1 MIINWKLQSAIIYYP
16 TCWIADVPL
25 CTQCFPV
32 ETFVI
37 TVICPWGQV
46 TNQGDVAC
54 QVTSHC
60 WLKHTQSSSRDTT
73 MHFSWFTVFMET
85 HSKGY
90 KGRKLKRV
98 IIVPCLEGNTIKT
111 FQFCWSACPSH
122 QSSMKCPNNY
132 MDGLLLTLVK
142 IMVPQQMYLLTL
154 VMMTTSRCSSSFHS
168 NPMTKMYYMDWHKD
182 IHGTLMMCPD
192 DSRGS
197 LTFESAPRWGSDL
210 FVFLEKSP
218 GI

>member
-1 MIINWKLQSAIIYYP
+1 MIIIINWKLQSAIIYYP

-73 MHFSWFTVFMET
+73 MHFSWFTVFMEM

-98 IIVPCLEGNTIKT
+98 IIVPCLEGNNIKT

-132 MDGLLLTLVK
+132 MDGLLLTLSRSWSHSRR
-142 IMVPQQMYLLTL
+142 IYWLWWWWLLLPATVASTRIL
-154 VMMTTSRCSSSFHS
+154 WPKFTTWIG
-168 NPMTKMYYMDWHKD
+168 TK
-182 IHGTLMMCPD
+182 TLMALWWCVLM
-192 DSRGS
+192 
-197 LTFESAPRWGSDL
+197 T
-210 FVFLEKSP
+210 P
-218 GI
+218 GDPWRLNQHQDGGQICLSF